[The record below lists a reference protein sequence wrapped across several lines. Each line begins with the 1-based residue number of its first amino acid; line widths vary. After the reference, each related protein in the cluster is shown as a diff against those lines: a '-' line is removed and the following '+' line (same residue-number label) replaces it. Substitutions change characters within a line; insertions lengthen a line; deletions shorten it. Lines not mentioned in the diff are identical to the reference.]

1 MSNTPTLT
9 LTLQQTHVQYIVDR
23 LNQLP
28 HFEVRPIIDAIIEQS
43 NAQMAAAAVPKA
55 DETNT

>member
-1 MSNTPTLT
+1 MNNPTPTLT
-9 LTLQQTHVQYIVDR
+9 LNLSQTHVQYIIDR

-28 HFEVRPIIDAIIEQS
+28 HFEVRPIIDTIIEQS
-43 NAQMAAAAVPKA
+43 NAQLTPAPKV